1 MRVANISMYD
11 SIKQTLGR
19 ASTEMFEAN
28 EVVSTSKRINKLSDD
43 PVGLVSVLDLKSSLA
58 NIEQLGRNINMGKTW
73 LASGESSLQQIS
85 NILSDVKE
93 ITVQMSTAT
102 TNSTQRAN
110 AVTFIDGY
118 LRQVKSLAN
127 TEVGG
132 RYIFSGTETDTIPF
146 DFNSDESQV
155 IYSGNDIPFAVKTGR
170 NTKIDIG
177 SDGQEI
183 FGGDWADGN
192 IFKTLV
198 DLKSYLNNNDINGI
212 QSTLDKIDANMNSV
226 SNSISEI
233 GGKTVRL
240 NVRENI
246 IQELEISYTERK
258 SNLEGA
264 DMAEAIMNLKAK
276 ELAYNAAL
284 SSASKVMQISLVNYL

>member
-19 ASTEMFEAN
+19 ASSEMFEAN

-58 NIEQLGRNINMGKTW
+58 NIEQLGRNIEMGKTW
-73 LASGESSLQQIS
+73 LTSGESSLQQVF

-93 ITVQMSTAT
+93 ITVQMSSAT
-102 TNSTQRAN
+102 TSSTERAN
-110 AVTFIDGY
+110 TVTLVDGY

-132 RYIFSGTETDTIPF
+132 RYIFSGTETDTMPF

-155 IYSGNDIPFAVKTGR
+155 VYAGNDIPFSVKTGR
-170 NTKIDIG
+170 NTSIEAG
-177 SDGQEI
+177 SDGQNI
-183 FGGDWADGN
+183 FGENWDN
-192 IFKTLV
+192 NNLFKTLI
-198 DLKSYLNNNDINGI
+198 DLKTHLENNTVSDIAG
-212 QSTLDKIDANMNSV
+212 TLDKLDSNIDSI

-233 GGKTVRL
+233 GGKTIRL
-240 NVRENI
+240 NVKENI
-246 IQELEISYTERK
+246 IQDLKITYNERRA
-258 SNLEGA
+258 NLEEA
-264 DMAEAIMNLKAK
+264 DITEAIMNLEAK